1 MSLKT
6 ALEAV
11 KKAKSS
17 NTTQSWGQQIINDLK
32 AEAKKQSLSPVNSQT
47 YYTSSSSYNPSQ
59 QSSRLG
65 NEYSNLANSEMQG
78 QIDALRRAAGGVG
91 GGTSAIDLS
100 GIIADYQRNN
110 QEAVNILNKTLS
122 DTINTLKTSNE
133 QSRND
138 LLTSL
143 KRFQEA
149 NAESMRTQQQDYNSA
164 RSTLEDESFMNQ
176 RGTVANAAARG
187 LGGSGLQQLAQLQN
201 RLAAG
206 KNVSALA
213 QKNQT
218 AQDALRRALA
228 QEQEDYDT
236 KVSNLNKNLEQ
247 TIINAQNQTAAKINE
262 ANSAT
267 TNIINELIYNEQVRQ
282 ANARASASNAA
293 ANLEAQIAALQGD
306 YDSRIGS
313 LKSFENSVEQ
323 QLKNASSK
331 KEAEQILNDSLA
343 SLFQT
348 DYGLSSSYKDLANQR
363 LNNLYNLYSN
373 YYKK

>member
-247 TIINAQNQTAAKINE
+247 AIINAQNQTAAKINE

-331 KEAEQILNDSLA
+331 KEAKQILNDSLA

>member
-1 MSLKT
+1 MGLLTTTLGRLGLHKLTTETAKT
-6 ALEAV
+6 VAGLLPN
-11 KKAKSS
+11 KSS
-17 NTTQSWGQQIINDLK
+17 NSDSN
-32 AEAKKQSLSPVNSQT
+32 SLLNNST
-47 YYTSSSSYNPSQ
+47 YYTSSNSYNPSQ
-59 QSSRLG
+59 QNSILG
-65 NEYSNLANSEMQG
+65 NDYKNLDNSAMQG

-149 NAESMRTQQQDYNSA
+149 NAENMRVQQQDYNSA

-247 TIINAQNQTAAKINE
+247 AIINAQNQTAAKINE

-293 ANLEAQIAALQGD
+293 ANIEAQIAALQGD
-306 YDSRIGS
+306 YDSKIGN
-313 LKSFENSVEQ
+313 LRALENDVER

-331 KEAEQILNDSLA
+331 EDAKKILNKSLS
-343 SLFQT
+343 SLFT
-348 DYGLSSSYKDLANQR
+348 KDYGLGSDYIDLANQR
-363 LNNLYNLYSN
+363 LNNLYNLYSK

>member
-17 NTTQSWGQQIINDLK
+17 NNTQSWGQQIINDLK

-65 NEYSNLANSEMQG
+65 NEYSNLANSEIQG

-247 TIINAQNQTAAKINE
+247 AIINAQNQTAAKINE

-267 TNIINELIYNEQVRQ
+267 TNIINDLIYNEQVRQ
-282 ANARASASNAA
+282 ANARANASSAA

-313 LKSFENSVEQ
+313 LKAFENSVEQ

-331 KEAEQILNDSLA
+331 KEAKQILNNSLA

-348 DYGLSSSYKDLANQR
+348 DYGLNSSYTDLANQR

>member
-1 MSLKT
+1 M
-6 ALEAV
+6 A
-11 KKAKSS
+11 
-17 NTTQSWGQQIINDLK
+17 SWGQKIINELK
-32 AEAKKQSLSPVNSQT
+32 DKAKKQSVSPLSGGAKSST

-59 QSSRLG
+59 QNSILG

-247 TIINAQNQTAAKINE
+247 AIINAQNQTAAKINE

-306 YDSRIGS
+306 YNSNIS
-313 LKSFENSVEQ
+313 NLKAFENSVEQ
-323 QLKNASSK
+323 QLKSASSK
-331 KEAEQILNDSLA
+331 KEAQAILNNSLN
-343 SLFQT
+343 SLFTT
-348 DYGLSSSYKDLANQR
+348 DFGLGSNYTDLANQR
-363 LNNLYNLYSN
+363 LNNLYNLYSR